1 MELIYKNNNDVSY
14 SDYNAKTNI
23 TRIIDVCEKNNND
36 FILRCYNKHIDF
48 LESLML
54 NSNFIDFLKV
64 INKFADTII
73 MRYPV
78 TCGISED
85 KDIVY
90 SFNIENFDKNS
101 FDQELGIAKL
111 SSFLNMFQLFK
122 PSREVE
128 IENNIIKVHD
138 EDTQAQYIL
147 SKPLVL
153 SQYDAKE
160 EQFVLTEKIPS
171 VLEFELTQEMLKK
184 LKNATSV
191 FSELNTMVVEG
202 SDISS
207 VYLVQ
212 TESREKMSSNSF
224 KIIINKNAEKNF
236 KTGIGTLTLSKL
248 PLSDYLVKVKYNEA
262 KGKYRI
268 LLESKSIKD
277 FKIILPTKANLNI

>member
-1 MELIYKNNNDVSY
+1 
-14 SDYNAKTNI
+14 
-23 TRIIDVCEKNNND
+23 
-36 FILRCYNKHIDF
+36 
-48 LESLML
+48 ML

-207 VYLVQ
+207 I
-212 TESREKMSSNSF
+212 SSTTS
-224 KIIINKNAEKNF
+224 
-236 KTGIGTLTLSKL
+236 TS
-248 PLSDYLVKVKYNEA
+248 
-262 KGKYRI
+262 
-268 LLESKSIKD
+268 
-277 FKIILPTKANLNI
+277 

>member
-1 MELIYKNNNDVSY
+1 
-14 SDYNAKTNI
+14 
-23 TRIIDVCEKNNND
+23 
-36 FILRCYNKHIDF
+36 
-48 LESLML
+48 ML

-90 SFNIENFDKNS
+90 SFNIEKFDKNS

-224 KIIINKNAEKNF
+224 KIIINKTAEKNF